1 VLQNVAMFG
10 SVFPL
15 IERVN
20 EGFVLGKSL
29 RLTTNKLDFKLFCCL
44 SWGCSPPI
52 FGGDTRN
59 ASVRGRWRMC
69 LSVMLVMCRLRRVCV
84 CVCMRMCVCEQNARC
99 RRRRMVVRLINHPKS
114 RIFRLGS
121 SLYTYML
128 YMSAIILVF
137 GSQMPHIHLIRS
149 CTTKIE

>member
-1 VLQNVAMFG
+1 
-10 SVFPL
+10 
-15 IERVN
+15 
-20 EGFVLGKSL
+20 
-29 RLTTNKLDFKLFCCL
+29 
-44 SWGCSPPI
+44 
-52 FGGDTRN
+52 
-59 ASVRGRWRMC
+59 MC